1 MTRRKPLS
9 KRLTTLSL
17 ARNLTSK
24 QEHQVIAMADRARHL
39 EADRSDLIERSDLAR
54 KIVEEHRYES
64 PYAARRECVCGICK
78 IGAAL
83 EGTSEF
89 EERSEEHTSELQ
101 SLMRISYAVFCLK
114 KQKKKNNIQSQFNQ
128 STTTT

>member
-1 MTRRKPLS
+1 
-9 KRLTTLSL
+9 
-17 ARNLTSK
+17 
-24 QEHQVIAMADRARHL
+24 MADRARHL

-89 EERSEEHTSELQ
+89 EERLTAE
-101 SLMRISYAVFCLK
+101 MRKPLGTPAEQVAGNLRVGLSRAEMVRTLRGRERRAG
-114 KQKKKNNIQSQFNQ
+114 
-128 STTTT
+128 TRRAGPRG

>member
-9 KRLTTLSL
+9 KRLTALSL

-39 EADRSDLIERSDLAR
+39 EADRHDLIERSDLAR
-54 KIVEEHRYES
+54 KIVEEHRFES

-83 EGTSEF
+83 EGEVMT
-89 EERSEEHTSELQ
+89 
-101 SLMRISYAVFCLK
+101 
-114 KQKKKNNIQSQFNQ
+114 
-128 STTTT
+128 

>member
-64 PYAARRECVCGICK
+64 PYAARRECVCGLCK
-78 IGAAL
+78 NGAAL
-83 EGTSEF
+83 AGTSEVTERLTAAKPQPPVSSEVGRVG
-89 EERSEEHTSELQ
+89 EEGVMTCRTRGESEH
-101 SLMRISYAVFCLK
+101 
-114 KQKKKNNIQSQFNQ
+114 
-128 STTTT
+128 

>member
-78 IGAAL
+78 IGSAL

-89 EERSEEHTSELQ
+89 EEIGRAACRDRGWQLGSVPVVGVT
-101 SLMRISYAVFCLK
+101 
-114 KQKKKNNIQSQFNQ
+114 
-128 STTTT
+128 